1 MVVYGTEICFSELW
15 RLGSPRSM
23 CLLIWFLALMLGG
36 IGRRRRR
43 GQQRMRWLDGIT
55 DSMDMSLSELRELVR
70 DREAWRAA
78 IHGVAESD
86 TTERLIWS
94 DLRTPFMV
102 CRWIPLCY
110 VLTNQGD
117 REEENS
123 PVFLFIK
130 TLIPSWGL
138 YSYDLITSQKPLLQM
153 SSHWGLGFQCR
164 NLRVI
169 QSIALKQLKFI
180 DL

>member
-1 MVVYGTEICFSELW
+1 MEAGESKINVPANLIPGSDAGRDWAQEEKGTTEDEMAGW
-15 RLGSPRSM
+15 HH
-23 CLLIWFLALMLGG
+23 
-36 IGRRRRR
+36 
-43 GQQRMRWLDGIT
+43 WLDGHESEWT
-55 DSMDMSLSELRELVR
+55 PGVGERQGGLACCDS
-70 DREAWRAA
+70 WG
-78 IHGVAESD
+78 HKESD

-117 REEENS
+117 REEENF

-180 DL
+180 NL